1 MQLTV
6 QRRLASQVLNVGPK
20 RICFDSAQLNDIK
33 EAITKADIRGLISH
47 GAITRIPTKGISK
60 GRTRHNKAQKRKGLR
75 KGPGSRKGGMHA
87 RLPKKGAWMN
97 KVRIQRRFLQELK
110 EKKFINPS
118 IFRELY
124 YKSKGGYF
132 RSKRHIKL
140 YLDEHNLVKE
150 AGNEK

>member
-6 QRRLASQVLNVGPK
+6 QRRLASQMLSVGPK
-20 RICFDSAQLNDIK
+20 RIRFDPAQLNDIK

-47 GAITRIPTKGISK
+47 GAITRIPVKGVSK
-60 GRTRHNKAQKRKGLR
+60 GRTRHNKIQKRKGLR
-75 KGPGSRKGGMHA
+75 KGPGSRKGGAHA
-87 RLPKKGAWMN
+87 RLTQKDAWMN

-110 EKKFINPS
+110 EKKFIDPS
-118 IFRELY
+118 TFRDLY

-140 YLDEHNLVKE
+140 YLEEHNIGK
-150 AGNEK
+150 GDKR